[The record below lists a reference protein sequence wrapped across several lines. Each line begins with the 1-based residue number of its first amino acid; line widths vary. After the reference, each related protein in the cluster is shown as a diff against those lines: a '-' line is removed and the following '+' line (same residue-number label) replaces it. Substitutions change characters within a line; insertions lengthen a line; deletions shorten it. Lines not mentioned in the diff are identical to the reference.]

1 MRGGLLWKTRPR
13 GDTLLAHLAWR
24 LSSRHEDIAVEAL
37 GFVLKSE
44 STLRAIEGVLEDGG
58 ADVGTIARVQT
69 QVSGEGET
77 RPDLVGFDQRDGECV
92 LIEAKF
98 WAGLTANQPNAYLDR
113 LAPGKALLFVA
124 PESRLE
130 TLWPELRGRVGAS
143 RLLSV
148 LDGATLK
155 SAATDEGKHLMM
167 ISWAHLLDRLEGA
180 ADSASRNEIQQLRG
194 LTQRVDDESGFPPLR
209 PEELAPEIPRRL
221 LSLERLIGDATARAV
236 EQGYADIKGLN
247 VTPYAAGY
255 GRPRGY
261 GRYLALQGAIA
272 WFGIGLNWWVRG
284 GYSDTPLWLSFGQSR
299 DEGHR
304 ARWPDTR
311 RALEPLKRTDPP
323 ECLEENQALLVPIAL
338 PTGVEYDAVLD
349 AVVARLQE
357 LADRITAHRT

>member
-1 MRGGLLWKTRPR
+1 MEHKTE
-13 GDTLLAHLAWR
+13 GDTLLAHIAWK

-37 GFVLKSE
+37 GYILKSE
-44 STLRAIEGVLEDGG
+44 PLLRVMEELLKDGG

-77 RPDLVGFDQRDGECV
+77 RPDLVALDGQGEECV

-98 WAGLTANQPNAYLDR
+98 WAGLTANQPKAYLDR

-130 TLWPELRGRVGAS
+130 TLWPELRRRAGAD

-148 LDGATLK
+148 LDKAAFK

-194 LTQRVDDESGFPPLR
+194 LTHRVDEESGFPPLR

-247 VTPYAAGY
+247 VTPYPARY

-261 GRYLALQGAIA
+261 GA
-272 WFGIGLNWWVRG
+272 
-284 GYSDTPLWLSFGQSR
+284 DTDGFSR
-299 DEGHR
+299 
-304 ARWPDTR
+304 
-311 RALEPLKRTDPP
+311 
-323 ECLEENQALLVPIAL
+323 
-338 PTGVEYDAVLD
+338 
-349 AVVARLQE
+349 
-357 LADRITAHRT
+357 

>member
-1 MRGGLLWKTRPR
+1 MEHKTE
-13 GDTLLAHLAWR
+13 GDTLLAHIAWK

-37 GFVLKSE
+37 GYILKSE
-44 STLRAIEGVLEDGG
+44 PLLRVMEELLKDGG

-77 RPDLVGFDQRDGECV
+77 RPDLVALDGQGEECV

-98 WAGLTANQPNAYLDR
+98 WAGLTANQPKAYLDR

-130 TLWPELRGRVGAS
+130 TLWPELRRRAGAD

-148 LDGATLK
+148 LDKAAFK

-194 LTQRVDDESGFPPLR
+194 LTHRVDEESGFPPLR

-221 LSLERLIGDATARAV
+221 LSLERLIRDATARAV
-236 EQGYADIKGLN
+236 EQGYADVRGLN
-247 VTPYAAGY
+247 VTPYPARY

-261 GRYLALQGAIA
+261 GRFLSLRGAIA
-272 WFGIGLNWWVRG
+272 WFGIGLNWWARG
-284 GYSDTPLWLSFGQSR
+284 GYSDTPLWLSFGLST
-299 DEGHR
+299 DEQYK
-304 ARWPDTR
+304 ARWPETR
-311 RALEPLKRTDPP
+311 RALEPLKRSDPP
-323 ECLEENQALLVPIAL
+323 ECLEENQAILVPIVL
-338 PTGVEYDAVLD
+338 PTAVEYDAVLD
-349 AVVARLQE
+349 AVVKRLRQI
-357 LADRITAHRT
+357 ADRIDAHRA

>member
-1 MRGGLLWKTRPR
+1 MEHRTEGE
-13 GDTLLAHLAWR
+13 TLLAHLAWK

-37 GFVLKSE
+37 GFILKSD

-58 ADVGTIARVQT
+58 ADVGKIARIQT
-69 QVSGEGET
+69 QVSGDGET
-77 RPDLVGFDQRDGECV
+77 RPDLVGFDQHDVECV

-130 TLWPELRGRVGAS
+130 TLWPELRRRADS
-143 RLLSV
+143 DRLLSI
-148 LDGATLK
+148 LDRTSLK
-155 SAATDEGKHLMM
+155 SAATDDGKHLMM
-167 ISWAHLLDRLEGA
+167 ISWADLLDRLQGA
-180 ADSASRNEIQQLRG
+180 ADSSSRNEIRQLRG
-194 LTQRVDDESGFPPLR
+194 LVHRVDDESGYPPLR

-247 VTPYAAGY
+247 VTPYPGGY

-261 GRYLALQGAIA
+261 GRYLSLKGAIA

-284 GYSDTPLWLSFGQSR
+284 GYSDTPLWLSFGLSK
-299 DEGHR
+299 DEGYR
-304 ARWPDTR
+304 ARWPDTS
-311 RALEPLKRTDPP
+311 RALEPLKRRDPP

-349 AVVARLQE
+349 AVVERLRE
-357 LADRITAHRT
+357 IADLIDKHRT